1 MQPLYSEND
10 FYDFVLAYGK
20 TSDPDY
26 CRNHKETILSLCNLL
41 YHIDLSDAEQK
52 IWHKYLCKNKKVL
65 ASLGVSKEEFTPRLL
80 STVQEALSFAY
91 RKRTVTPA

>member
-52 IWHKYLCKNKKVL
+52 TWHKYLCKNKKAL
-65 ASLGVSKEEFTPRLL
+65 ASLGVSKEEFTTRLL
-80 STVQEALSFAY
+80 STVQEALSFSY